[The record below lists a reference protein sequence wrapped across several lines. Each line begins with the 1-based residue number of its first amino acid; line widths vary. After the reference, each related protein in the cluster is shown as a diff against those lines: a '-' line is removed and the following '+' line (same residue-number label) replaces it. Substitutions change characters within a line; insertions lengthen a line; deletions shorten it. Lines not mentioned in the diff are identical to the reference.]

1 MVIIEANTVQLEKYR
16 VLKERLLRFSIGSEL
31 KNHNEEN
38 SELDE
43 RARRQDS

>member
-1 MVIIEANTVQLEKYR
+1 MVIETNTLHSDRDY
-16 VLKERLLRFSIGSEL
+16 VLKEKLLRFSIGSEL
-31 KNHNEEN
+31 KNHNEKN